1 VPAGEPFNGV
11 IVPRDAVLEHDG
23 RAIVYVQVE
32 GEAFEERAVRP
43 GPVSGDRMAI
53 EQGVA
58 AGERVVTRGANV
70 VRLSARAA
78 SAPAHGHV
86 H

>member
-1 VPAGEPFNGV
+1 VV
-11 IVPRDAVLEHDG
+11 VPRDAVLDDAG
-23 RAIVYVQVE
+23 RSVVYVQVE
-32 GEAFEERAVRP
+32 GEAFSERSVRL
-43 GPVSGDRMAI
+43 GPRSGSLIGI

-70 VRLSARAA
+70 IRLSSRSA